1 MTLFR
6 VMTLGSI
13 GVKQNLF
20 WALFALSNLHR
31 TSEQN
36 RTNGF
41 FVLFDK
47 DR

>member
-1 MTLFR
+1 MINDPVQGHDPR
-6 VMTLGSI
+6 VNWGHFL
-13 GVKQNLF
+13 
-20 WALFALSNLHR
+20 ALFALSKQHR

>member
-13 GVKQNLF
+13 GVKQNIF
-20 WALFALSNLHR
+20 WALFELSKQHR

-36 RTNGF
+36 RTNGV